1 MKLEEY
7 KKINENHRKY
17 AILCEKDNFILV
29 KDNDCKD
36 FYFFGTIRS
45 FEALSFPVNQCGTLE
60 EIKNE
65 LSRWKHEIDFDNPK
79 MAEIENAF
87 LAALS
92 EF

>member
-1 MKLEEY
+1 MRLEEY

-29 KDNDCKD
+29 KDNDSKD
-36 FYFFGTIRS
+36 FYFFGNVHC

-60 EIKNE
+60 EVKSE
-65 LSRWKHEIDFDNPK
+65 LSRWKHEIDFGNPK

>member
-60 EIKNE
+60 EVKNE
-65 LSRWKHEIDFDNPK
+65 LSRWKNEIDFDNSF
-79 MAEIENAF
+79 MLEVENAF

>member
-7 KKINENHRKY
+7 KKIPESQRKY
-17 AILCEKDNFILV
+17 KILCKKSNHILV

-60 EIKNE
+60 EVKNE
-65 LSRWKHEIDFDNPK
+65 LTRWKNEVDFDNPF
-79 MAEIENAF
+79 MLEVENAF
-87 LAALS
+87 LEALS
-92 EF
+92 QF

>member
-1 MKLEEY
+1 MKLKEY

-45 FEALSFPVNQCGTLE
+45 FEAISFPANQCGTLE
-60 EIKNE
+60 EVKSELTRWKNE
-65 LSRWKHEIDFDNPK
+65 VDFDNPK
-79 MAEIENAF
+79 MLEIENAF
-87 LAALS
+87 LATLS
-92 EF
+92 KF

>member
-1 MKLEEY
+1 MKLKEY

-17 AILCEKDNFILV
+17 AILCEKNNFILV

-60 EIKNE
+60 EVKNE
-65 LSRWKHEIDFDNPK
+65 LTRWKNEVDFDNPK
-79 MAEIENAF
+79 MIEIENAF
-87 LAALS
+87 LAELS
-92 EF
+92 F

>member
-1 MKLEEY
+1 MRLEEY

-60 EIKNE
+60 EVKNE
-65 LSRWKHEIDFDNPK
+65 LTRWKNEVDFDNPF
-79 MAEIENAF
+79 MLEVENAF
-87 LAALS
+87 LEALS
-92 EF
+92 QF